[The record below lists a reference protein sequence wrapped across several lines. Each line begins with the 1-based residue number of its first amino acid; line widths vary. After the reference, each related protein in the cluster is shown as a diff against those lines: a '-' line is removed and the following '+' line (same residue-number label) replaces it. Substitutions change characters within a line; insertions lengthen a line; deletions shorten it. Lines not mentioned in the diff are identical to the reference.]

1 MFEHGDFPKKQKYN
15 VCFFATTSLFWLNPI
30 QDGIFRGVLHI
41 LGDKKSSS
49 PPYTYPTMMKVDTVI
64 LCLKNIEKNTNPVKQ
79 SLSSTEIIF
88 SVLILENK

>member
-1 MFEHGDFPKKQKYN
+1 MFEHGDSPKKQKYN
-15 VCFFATTSLFWLNPI
+15 VCFFARTSFFWLNPI
-30 QDGIFRGVLHI
+30 QDGIFGGVLHI

-49 PPYTYPTMMKVDTVI
+49 PPYTYPTMI